1 MVSCRIGLVDVR
13 IAVFGGTGGT
23 GRRVIDQALTA
34 GHEVSALVRR
44 PGSVTVHERLRLV
57 VGTVQQ
63 QLAVDAVVHGQD
75 VVISALGP
83 AQKGPVTVCT
93 DGVRAILA
101 AMHTGQV
108 RRLVVVSAH
117 GAAETHDRSL
127 YSLALWMSV
136 AGKMRDKEHMEELV
150 RASPVQWTIIRPPAL
165 SNRGGTG
172 TYRTGT
178 DLKIGLTS
186 KISRVDLADFLLR
199 EATTPTFAGQ
209 APRITA

>member
-1 MVSCRIGLVDVR
+1 MIGLVDVKV
-13 IAVFGGTGGT
+13 AVFGGTGGT
-23 GRRVIDQALTA
+23 GREVIDQALSA
-34 GHEVSALVRR
+34 GHEVSALVRQ
-44 PGSVTVHERLRLV
+44 PGRLPLYDRMRLV
-57 VGTVQQ
+57 VGTVGQQ
-63 QLAVDAVVHGQD
+63 AAVAEVVQGQD

-101 AMHTGQV
+101 AMHTAQV

-136 AGKMRDKEHMEELV
+136 AGKMRDKEDMERLI
-150 RASPVQWTIIRPPAL
+150 RASDVQWTIVRAPAL
-165 SNRGGTG
+165 SNRGHTG

-186 KISRVDLADFLLR
+186 KISRTDLADFLLR
-199 EATTPTFAGQ
+199 EATTPAFSGQ
-209 APRITA
+209 APRITS